1 MPFGARLI
9 PEGSGFPLEETE
21 NTPPLAIPLGSVVA
35 RSNVVL
41 PPATKLGNDTFQAGG
56 GGGAGVGVGP
66 GAGVGA
72 GVGVGTGVGLG
83 GGGAGLG
90 LGAGAGVGEG
100 AGVGDGVGAGGVGV
114 GAGVGAGESANPSL
128 WIAPPQA
135 ATKNAPAEAVAALKK
150 RRREN
155 RAQCPSCS
163 DRVIF
168 PPRVDR

>member
-1 MPFGARLI
+1 M

-21 NTPPLAIPLGSVVA
+21 NTPPLAMPLGSVVA

-56 GGGAGVGVGP
+56 GGGGVGLGVGVGVGP

-72 GVGVGTGVGLG
+72 GVGAGTGVGLG
-83 GGGAGLG
+83 VG

-114 GAGVGAGESANPSL
+114 GAGVGAGESASPSL